1 MVRQLLDAKDD
12 QATVQGH
19 VGLAAQQAAR
29 QTAAGEHAETL
40 GQAPRD
46 RPIGVELGLR
56 FGVEHRLQGSHR
68 WGRIALRGQGLRD
81 AGQFVCLLDGAV
93 EHGPLGQREA
103 LARLSQEHV
112 QQTQHLLDV
121 VQEHRALAG
130 GIRRRQVEGVDAVG

>member
-1 MVRQLLDAKDD
+1 MPKND

-19 VGLAAQQAAR
+19 VGLATQQAAR

-56 FGVEHRLQGSHR
+56 LGVEHRLQGSHR
-68 WGRIALRGQGLRD
+68 WGRIALGRQVLRD

-103 LARLSQEHV
+103 LPRLSQEHV

-121 VQEHRALAG
+121 VQQG
-130 GIRRRQVEGVDAVG
+130 